1 MKFNLKS
8 IKILHILPNGCV
20 YFDYSSFLK
29 TYAKYNFAKKSL
41 FLNSSNKKKLTST
54 NSNFFYK
61 KYRNKFQSE
70 DFVSVAKIETLK
82 INSKH

>member
-1 MKFNLKS
+1 MKSNSKS

-20 YFDYSSFLK
+20 YFDYSSYLK
-29 TYAKYNFAKKSL
+29 IHTKYNFSKKSL
-41 FLNSSNKKKLTST
+41 FLNSLDKKKPTSI

-70 DFVSVAKIETLK
+70 DFVAVGKLE
-82 INSKH
+82 N